1 MNCVGWKPDGTLL
14 RLPRPVRLR
23 LRSDEDAPADSLE
36 ARFPAWEDIGNLCGI
51 QCTSEN
57 GRVIFEGM
65 VDEQVL
71 LENRSG
77 ATAELSARSR
87 AGLLLDNEAQPQIYY
102 MPSLKLLF
110 ERHAVPYGFT
120 GYIGRDEVFGGAFT
134 VEKGMSEWQVLA
146 GFCKNFLKTEL
157 VVRGTVLDASG
168 QSPQEEVDFLAHR
181 EAMEWKVT
189 WKDVNRI
196 SELQMRTGDTAQYD
210 AVLRESEAVARGVQR
225 KRYLNGSDA
234 EHAQEL
240 LQKARRNAFS
250 IQVCYP
256 GEMCPPL
263 GSPAQTPYGENL
275 YIAAWDYQL
284 DSSGERCYITLRR
297 REENGCGFQ
306 KKWPDVQSRLQ
317 RLRWLK

>member
-1 MNCVGWKPDGTLL
+1 M
-14 RLPRPVRLR
+14 
-23 LRSDEDAPADSLE
+23 
-36 ARFPAWEDIGNLCGI
+36 
-51 QCTSEN
+51 
-57 GRVIFEGM
+57 
-65 VDEQVL
+65 
-71 LENRSG
+71 
-77 ATAELSARSR
+77 
-87 AGLLLDNEAQPQIYY
+87 
-102 MPSLKLLF
+102 
-110 ERHAVPYGFT
+110 
-120 GYIGRDEVFGGAFT
+120 
-134 VEKGMSEWQVLA
+134 EKGMSEWQVLA

-168 QSPQEEVDFLAHR
+168 QSLQEEVDFLAHR
-181 EAMEWKVT
+181 EGNGMEGNLERCEPDFGVA
-189 WKDVNRI
+189 DAH
-196 SELQMRTGDTAQYD
+196 GDTAQYD

-297 REENGCGFQ
+297 REGNGCGFQ
-306 KKWPDVQSRLQ
+306 KKWADVQSRLQ

>member
-1 MNCVGWKPDGTLL
+1 
-14 RLPRPVRLR
+14 
-23 LRSDEDAPADSLE
+23 
-36 ARFPAWEDIGNLCGI
+36 
-51 QCTSEN
+51 
-57 GRVIFEGM
+57 
-65 VDEQVL
+65 
-71 LENRSG
+71 
-77 ATAELSARSR
+77 
-87 AGLLLDNEAQPQIYY
+87 
-102 MPSLKLLF
+102 
-110 ERHAVPYGFT
+110 
-120 GYIGRDEVFGGAFT
+120 
-134 VEKGMSEWQVLA
+134 
-146 GFCKNFLKTEL
+146 
-157 VVRGTVLDASG
+157 
-168 QSPQEEVDFLAHR
+168 
-181 EAMEWKVT
+181 
-189 WKDVNRI
+189 
-196 SELQMRTGDTAQYD
+196 MRTGDTAQYD

-297 REENGCGFQ
+297 REGNGCGFQ
-306 KKWPDVQSRLQ
+306 KKWADVQSRLQ